1 MNIVILMAGAGKDFE
16 AQGHSYPKYLL
27 EIQNKPIIQR
37 VVDSLKN
44 LGNNIISI
52 IRKED
57 QEKFFL
63 GDMMKILCPDVKV
76 ITVENITK
84 GAVCTALFAIEDINN
99 DEELLIVNGDQLVKA
114 NIYTAIADFRNRRLD
129 GGILTFKS
137 VHPRWSFV
145 AEDRNGLVTE
155 TSEKRPISANATA
168 GCYYYKKGS
177 EFVKACFSVI
187 EKNAN
192 TNGLYYISATY
203 NELILEQKNIGTYEI
218 PRKDYI
224 SFSNYQ
230 MYENYLSHRKGAND
244 E

>member
-16 AQGHSYPKYLL
+16 DQGHSYPKYLL

-37 VVDSLKN
+37 VVESLRS
-44 LGNNIISI
+44 LGDNIICI

-63 GDMMKILCPDVKV
+63 GDMMKILCPDVK
-76 ITVENITK
+76 IIMVENITK

-99 DEELLIVNGDQLVKA
+99 DEELLVINGDQLIKS
-114 NIYTAIADFRNRRLD
+114 NIYTAIADFRNRNLD

-145 AEDRNGLVTE
+145 DLDQNNLVVE
-155 TSEKRPISANATA
+155 TSEKRPISNNATA
-168 GCYYYKKGS
+168 GCYYYKAGRD
-177 EFVKACFSVI
+177 FVKACFAVV
-187 EKNAN
+187 EKDAN
-192 TNGLYYISATY
+192 INGLYYISSTY
-203 NELILEQKNIGTYEI
+203 NELILEQKKIGVFQI
-218 PRKDYI
+218 SRKDYI

-230 MYENYLSHRKGAND
+230 MYENYLSQRRGVTDK
-244 E
+244 

>member
-16 AQGHSYPKYLL
+16 AQGHAYPKYLL

-44 LGNNIISI
+44 LGNKIICI

-57 QEKFFL
+57 QERYYL
-63 GDMMKILCPDVKV
+63 GDMMKILCPEVKV
-76 ITVENITK
+76 IMVENLTK

-99 DEELLIVNGDQLVKA
+99 DEELLVINGDQLIKS
-114 NIYTAIADFRNRRLD
+114 NINSAIADFRNRKLD

-145 AEDRNGLVTE
+145 ALDSHNLVVE
-155 TSEKRPISANATA
+155 TSEKRPISNNATA
-168 GCYYYKKGS
+168 GCFYYAKGS
-177 EFVKACFSVI
+177 DFVKSCFAVI
-187 EKNAN
+187 DKDAN
-192 TNGLYYISATY
+192 TNGFYYISATY
-203 NELILEQKNIGTYEI
+203 NEMILNQKKIGIYEI
-218 PRKDYI
+218 PQKDYI
-224 SFSNYQ
+224 SFANYQ
-230 MYENYLSHRKGAND
+230 MYENYLSHRKGGV

>member
-16 AQGHSYPKYLL
+16 EQGYSYPKYLL

-44 LGNNIISI
+44 IGNNIICI

-63 GDMMKILCPDVKV
+63 GDMMKILCPEVK
-76 ITVENITK
+76 IIMVENLTK

-99 DEELLIVNGDQLVKA
+99 DEELLIINGDQLIKS
-114 NIYTAIADFRNRRLD
+114 NIYTAIADFRNRKLD

-145 AEDRNGLVTE
+145 ALDKDSFVVE
-155 TSEKRPISANATA
+155 TSEKRPISDNATA
-168 GCYYYKKGS
+168 GCYYYKKGCD
-177 EFVKACFSVI
+177 FVKSCFAVI
-187 EKNAN
+187 EKDAN
-192 TNGLYYISATY
+192 TNGIYYISATY
-203 NELILEQKNIGTYEI
+203 NEMILEQKKIGIYEI
-218 PRKDYI
+218 SRKDYI

-244 E
+244 

>member
-37 VVDSLKN
+37 VVESLKN
-44 LGNNIISI
+44 LGNKIICI

-57 QEKFFL
+57 QEKYYL
-63 GDMMKILCPDVKV
+63 GDMMKILCPEVKV
-76 ITVENITK
+76 ITVENLTK

-99 DEELLIVNGDQLVKA
+99 DEELLVINGDQLIKS
-114 NIYTAIADFRNRRLD
+114 NIYTAVADFRKRQLD

-145 AEDRNGLVTE
+145 ALDKNNLVVE
-155 TSEKRPISANATA
+155 TSEKRPISDNATA
-168 GCYYYKKGS
+168 GCFYYAKGS
-177 EFVKACFSVI
+177 EFVEACFSVI
-187 EKNAN
+187 EKDAN
-192 TNGLYYISATY
+192 TNGIYYISATY
-203 NELILEQKNIGTYEI
+203 NELILKQKKIGIYEI

-224 SFSNYQ
+224 SFANYQ

-244 E
+244 

>member
-37 VVDSLKN
+37 VVESLKN
-44 LGNNIISI
+44 LGDNIICI

-63 GDMMKILCPDVKV
+63 GDMMKILCPEVKV
-76 ITVENITK
+76 IMVENVTK
-84 GAVCTALFAIEDINN
+84 GAVCTALFAIEEINN
-99 DEELLIVNGDQLVKA
+99 DEELLVINGDQLIKA
-114 NIYTAIADFRNRRLD
+114 NIYSAIADFRNRKLD
-129 GGILTFKS
+129 GGIITFKS

-145 AEDRNGLVTE
+145 ALDADHLVTE
-155 TSEKRPISANATA
+155 TSEKRPISDNATA
-168 GCYYYKKGS
+168 GCYYYAKGCD
-177 EFVKACFSVI
+177 FVKSCFAVI
-187 EKNAN
+187 EKDAN
-192 TNGLYYISATY
+192 TQGIYYISSTY
-203 NELILEQKNIGTYEI
+203 NELILEQKKIGIYEI

-230 MYENYLSHRKGAND
+230 MYESYLSHRKGGA